1 MGPGLE
7 EPLFLDNSL
16 YRVLGTITLTPWIS
30 ERPEEKIFFWGGL
43 RYINDFWLFF
53 LTICMAHRFYKY
65 IYECWGIVL
74 NVFFHIL
81 N

>member
-30 ERPEEKIFFWGGL
+30 ERPEEKIFFWGGGSD
-43 RYINDFWLFF
+43 ISMIFGCFF
-53 LTICMAHRFYKY
+53 
-65 IYECWGIVL
+65 
-74 NVFFHIL
+74 
-81 N
+81 

>member
-30 ERPEEKIFFWGGL
+30 ERPEEK
-43 RYINDFWLFF
+43 FF
-53 LTICMAHRFYKY
+53 LGGGSDISMIFGC
-65 IYECWGIVL
+65 
-74 NVFFHIL
+74 FF
-81 N
+81 